1 MDKKIAVV
9 ILNWNGCGM
18 LRSYLPSVVSYS
30 EADGATVY
38 VADNGSTDDSVETVR
53 REFPTV
59 RLITLDRNYGF
70 ADGYNQ
76 ALKQVKAE
84 YVVLLNSDV
93 EVTEHWLALL
103 AEYMDAHP
111 EVAGCQPKSGVCGR
125 KTCSNTLEPPADTST
140 STVTPSAEVA
150 SWGQS
155 RPTTVSTIPSLP
167 YSGLPV
173 PPCSSV

>member
-76 ALKQVKAE
+76 ALKQVEAE

-93 EVTEHWLALL
+93 EVTEHWLAPL

-111 EVAGCQPKSGVCGR
+111 EGAACQPQIR
-125 KTCSNTLEPPADTST
+125 
-140 STVTPSAEVA
+140 
-150 SWGQS
+150 
-155 RPTTVSTIPSLP
+155 SLRQKVLGEYAGAP
-167 YSGLPV
+167 GGHQLTYSYPLRR
-173 PPCSSV
+173 